1 MPATRFCGLPVGEG
15 AVGGI
20 TVALLDGWAE
30 LTGVNVVEQALG
42 QLDAQARAELIARAP
57 NWYAARRA

>member
-1 MPATRFCGLPVGEG
+1 MGEG